1 MKKKKKKIK
10 SKYVSTHHIIKE
22 IIEGSITRV
31 AYNQLNVGNCSKMD
45 PTKNHTLYS
54 TKLLKFS
61 YLLKHILTM
70 FLRL

>member
-1 MKKKKKKIK
+1 MSHLNIK
-10 SKYVSTHHIIKE
+10 FKYVSAHHIIKE
-22 IIEGSITRV
+22 IIEGSRTRV
-31 AYNQLNVGNCSKMD
+31 AYNPKLNAGNCSKMD